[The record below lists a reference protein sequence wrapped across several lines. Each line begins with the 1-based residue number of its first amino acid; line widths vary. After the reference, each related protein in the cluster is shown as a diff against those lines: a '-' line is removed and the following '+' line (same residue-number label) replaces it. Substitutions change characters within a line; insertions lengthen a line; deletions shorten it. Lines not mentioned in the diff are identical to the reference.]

1 MGSVSAASSPFPSP
15 KFTWLIKVFNCSLE
29 ATFGVIAAAAPTVR
43 TLFGHNA
50 VSASYQESKPSSIPL
65 QTARKNGYASRAAR
79 RSWYHGAADL
89 ETGFEN
95 LKDITDE
102 SGGRT
107 SDSGESQIKL
117 WANPGGGIVKTTDVR
132 VHSDSR
138 PGEAEGSRIPG
149 EATPESERQYI
160 GAGQAL

>member
-1 MGSVSAASSPFPSP
+1 MV
-15 KFTWLIKVFNCSLE
+15 NCSLE

-50 VSASYQESKPSSIPL
+50 VSASYQGSKPSSIPL

-79 RSWYHGAADL
+79 RSWYHGAADI

-107 SDSGESQIKL
+107 SDSGESQVKL

-149 EATPESERQYI
+149 EATPESEGHYI